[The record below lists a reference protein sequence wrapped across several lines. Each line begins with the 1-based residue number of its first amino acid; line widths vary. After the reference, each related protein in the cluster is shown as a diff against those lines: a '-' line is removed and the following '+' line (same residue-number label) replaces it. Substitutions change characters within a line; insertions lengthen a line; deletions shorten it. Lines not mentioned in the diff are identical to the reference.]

1 MEGWAEAIK
10 HGLILDADLFSV
22 FEQQA
27 NQILALEP
35 DLTTDV
41 IRRSMAIKAN
51 VVSQDE
57 KETKGIR
64 VLLNYGHTIGH
75 GLEAATE
82 YGQFLHG
89 EAVAI
94 GMMGAAKIGVEI
106 AVTPEYIVER
116 QAKVFQKFELP
127 MDCPNINRDKVL
139 AAMSL
144 DKKAVGSSLRWVF
157 LEDIGRATT
166 RTGVSQ
172 EIVQRILQSL
182 NR

>member
-1 MEGWAEAIK
+1 M
-10 HGLILDADLFSV
+10 
-22 FEQQA
+22 
-27 NQILALEP
+27 ALEP

-106 AVTPEYIVER
+106 AVTPDYIVER

-127 MDCPNINRDKVL
+127 MDCPNIRQS
-139 AAMSL
+139 MSL
-144 DKKAVGSSLRWVF
+144 LRRSMPLTARPQSEFPERTSLGLPQV
-157 LEDIGRATT
+157 TT
-166 RTGVSQ
+166 SFTSAPVSN
-172 EIVQRILQSL
+172 L
-182 NR
+182 NIDMA